1 VTAAPIDAVERRL
14 FVRGDTQSKG
24 GYLAAPAM
32 SICPNA
38 DSWVDR
44 LVVDLGNYDSSIE
57 FGSPHPDTP
66 LAEVIAGPSDPV
78 FLQAAAEN

>member
-1 VTAAPIDAVERRL
+1 
-14 FVRGDTQSKG
+14 
-24 GYLAAPAM
+24 M